1 MAPSKKKSKLR
12 KVPIGPPPVKR
23 CVDEWIMS
31 SFYATCSRRRAREI
45 TTEFHRVTHELNRLQ
60 DAAKDDEAKARQV
73 ELEQRLK
80 DLGGRQVYQ
89 DASILSTSFH
99 RTSKWVFSLLTKF
112 GLRPGKKQPPL
123 EVLEVGAINTQL
135 LVCPWLNVQA
145 IDLIAR
151 HAKIQQLDF
160 FDVPFTKTFDVV
172 VSSMVINCVPT
183 PEKRGR
189 LPPAPSTR
197 RLIDYV
203 GEMLQRTWRHLKDD
217 GHFFL
222 MLPLLCL
229 TNSNYMTVDH
239 FEAILTRVGFEIREK
254 KETPK
259 IAFFCLRKV
268 PATTVPP
275 GTFQHKTLR
284 PGPKRNDFGV
294 AI

>member
-1 MAPSKKKSKLR
+1 MAPTKKAKLR
-12 KVPIGPPPVKR
+12 KVPIGPPPVK
-23 CVDEWIMS
+23 
-31 SFYATCSRRRAREI
+31 SRRRAREI

-60 DAAKDDEAKARQV
+60 ESKEKDATRQA

-112 GLRPGKKQPPL
+112 DLRPKKKQPPL

-135 LVCPWLNVQA
+135 LVCPWLNVDA

-151 HAKIQQLDF
+151 HPKIRQLDF
-160 FDVPFTKTFDVV
+160 FDLPFTKTFDVV

-183 PEKRGR
+183 PEKRGSV
-189 LPPAPSTR
+189 PMAIS
-197 RLIDYV
+197 
-203 GEMLQRTWRHLKDD
+203 GEMLQSTWRHLNEG

-229 TNSNYMTVDH
+229 TNSNFMTVEH
-239 FEAILTRVGFEIREK
+239 FEAVLVRIGFEIREK
-254 KETPK
+254 KDSPK
-259 IAFFCLRKV
+259 IAFFCLKKV
-268 PATTVPP
+268 PATPVAP
-275 GTFQHKTLR
+275 GTFPKKTLR
-284 PGPKRNDFGV
+284 PGPKRNDFSV

>member
-12 KVPIGPPPVKR
+12 KVPIGPPPVK
-23 CVDEWIMS
+23 
-31 SFYATCSRRRAREI
+31 SRRRAREI

-60 DAAKDDEAKARQV
+60 DAAKDEVAKARHA

-123 EVLEVGAINTQL
+123 DVLEVGAINTQL

-183 PEKRGR
+183 PEKRG
-189 LPPAPSTR
+189 
-197 RLIDYV
+197 
-203 GEMLQRTWRHLKDD
+203 EMLQRTWRHLKDD

-229 TNSNYMTVDH
+229 TNSNHMTVDH

-268 PATTVPP
+268 PATAVPP